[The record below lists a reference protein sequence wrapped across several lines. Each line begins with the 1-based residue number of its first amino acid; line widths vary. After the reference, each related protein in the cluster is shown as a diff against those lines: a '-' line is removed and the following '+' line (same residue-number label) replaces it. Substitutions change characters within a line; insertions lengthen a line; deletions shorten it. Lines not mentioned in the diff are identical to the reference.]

1 MAVLTLITLV
11 AFCGVREIQAD
22 SGVPTITVHAMRY
35 EFDPAEIV
43 VQRGQTVRLIF
54 IADDVPHGI
63 AIDDLGVDVE
73 LPKRKAQTVMI
84 TPSVVGDF
92 EGVCSKYCGT
102 GHNDMT
108 FTVHVKQST
117 H

>member
-1 MAVLTLITLV
+1 MAALAVITV
-11 AFCGVREIQAD
+11 VVVCCVQDSQAD

-43 VQRGQTVRLIF
+43 VQKGQTVRLIF

-63 AIDDLGVDVE
+63 AIDDLGVQVE
-73 LPKRKAQTVMI
+73 LPKRKPQTVMI
-84 TPSVVGDF
+84 TPAVAGDF

-102 GHNDMT
+102 GHSDMT
-108 FTVHVKQST
+108 FMVHVKQST
-117 H
+117 R